1 MDTTTWLSTLHRR
14 ISSRRSTLDRA
25 WAWAYVAQAVALADL
40 LTTPSTL
47 PTAAC
52 WVEPRMAWA
61 LDELAYAGARTD
73 PLPVPVISPAEADE
87 VLRTVLRRLIDTART
102 PSPNTTTEQAAACAQ
117 AVDRARAAL
126 RDYAASTP

>member
-1 MDTTTWLSTLHRR
+1 
-14 ISSRRSTLDRA
+14 
-25 WAWAYVAQAVALADL
+25 
-40 LTTPSTL
+40 
-47 PTAAC
+47 
-52 WVEPRMAWA
+52 
-61 LDELAYAGARTD
+61 
-73 PLPVPVISPAEADE
+73 VPVISPAEADE